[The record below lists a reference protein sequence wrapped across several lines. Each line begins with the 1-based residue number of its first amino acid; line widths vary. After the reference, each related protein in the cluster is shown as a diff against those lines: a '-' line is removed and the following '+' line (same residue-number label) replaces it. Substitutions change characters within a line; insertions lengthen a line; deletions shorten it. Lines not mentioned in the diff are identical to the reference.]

1 MERINSKDAHGKT
14 LHGMKNGKRVF
25 RKAHYNGSDNLPRTP
40 ITTKW
45 LNDVQLEIL
54 SVIEDSSIVPKSGKA
69 QMIESI
75 KSLISKAK
83 DECVEINKNYAYEL
97 ADHIRDEMNVL
108 RDDVLEANK
117 RTERLESRLLKN
129 KKTTESLQSKLFEN
143 TKATGRLN
151 TELTKTNANI
161 DLNKKKIESST
172 ASINQLENNQKRLIA
187 SRSEFYRFKSCM
199 KKIIVPIMDAIEWVS
214 LAGLRPGWEDESKKV
229 SRAKWTYF
237 NALENKEF

>member
-1 MERINSKDAHGKT
+1 MERINSKDAHGKN

-108 RDDVLEANK
+108 RDDVLESNK

-151 TELTKTNANI
+151 TDLTKTKANI
-161 DLNKKKIESST
+161 DLNKKKIASST
-172 ASINQLENNQKRLIA
+172 ASINQLANNQN
-187 SRSEFYRFKSCM
+187 EFDRFKSCM
-199 KKIIVPIMDAIEWVS
+199 KEIIIPIMDAIEWVS
-214 LAGLRPGWEDESKKV
+214 FTDLSPGWRKESKKV

>member
-1 MERINSKDAHGKT
+1 MERINSKDAHGRT

-25 RKAHYNGSDNLPRTP
+25 RKPNYRDGSDNVPRTP

-54 SVIEDSSIVPKSGKA
+54 SVIKDSSIVPKSGKA

-83 DECVEINKNYAYEL
+83 DECVEINKNYAYDL
-97 ADHIRDEMNVL
+97 VDHIRDEMNVL

-151 TELTKTNANI
+151 TDLTKTKANI
-161 DLNKKKIESST
+161 DLNRI
-172 ASINQLENNQKRLIA
+172 
-187 SRSEFYRFKSCM
+187 FK
-199 KKIIVPIMDAIEWVS
+199 VV
-214 LAGLRPGWEDESKKV
+214 
-229 SRAKWTYF
+229 F
-237 NALENKEF
+237 